1 MIDKMNKGHPT
12 IEIDTSFGTK
22 LGFS

>member
-1 MIDKMNKGHPT
+1 MIDKMNKCHPT

>member
-1 MIDKMNKGHPT
+1 MIDKMNKGHRT